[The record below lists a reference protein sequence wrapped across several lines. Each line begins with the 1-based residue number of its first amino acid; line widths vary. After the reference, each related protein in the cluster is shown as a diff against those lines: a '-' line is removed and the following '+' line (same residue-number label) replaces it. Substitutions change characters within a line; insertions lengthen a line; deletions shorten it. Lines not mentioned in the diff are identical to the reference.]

1 MTFSREDL
9 ILDEASRAR
18 LDRFQSLATQT
29 GAVGLAL
36 CLGLGLFWPDRFFAA
51 YLVAFLFWIGI
62 ALGCVGLTMLHHL
75 VGGQWGLPI
84 RRPMEAGA
92 LTLVPLALLFLP
104 VLLNLGQLYPW
115 ARSAG
120 LRLEG
125 GPDHKSLY
133 LNVSFFVI
141 RAAVY
146 FALWIGLALLLN
158 HWSRAQDHDPDPS
171 PSDRLQLMSGPGLAL
186 LFLSS
191 TFAAVDWGMSL
202 EPKWFSTIYGAMLIT
217 GEALATLAFMIV
229 TATLLAADR
238 PMKDLVTST
247 RLHDLGNLL
256 LAFVML
262 WAYMSFSQF
271 LIVWA
276 GDLAEET
283 PWYIRRTHGGW
294 QWVAL
299 LLISFHFFLPFFVLL
314 FRESKRESRLLI
326 RVALLVLTMHLVDL
340 VWLVMPA
347 STETTRP
354 RIPWADLPLV
364 LIALAGIG
372 GVWITTFLWRLKGA
386 ALVPF
391 HDAHVRAAL
400 ERSGGE

>member
-18 LDRFQSLATQT
+18 LDRLQSLGIQA
-29 GAVGLAL
+29 GAVGLVL
-36 CLGLGLFWPDRFFAA
+36 CMGMGLFWPHRILSA
-51 YLVAFLFWIGI
+51 YLVAFLFWVGI
-62 ALGCVGLTMLHHL
+62 ALGCIGLTMLHHL

-92 LTLVPLALLFLP
+92 MTLVPLALLFLP
-104 VLLNLGQLYPW
+104 VILNLGQLYPW
-115 ARSAG
+115 ARPGA

-125 GPDHKSLY
+125 EPDHQSLY
-133 LNVSFFVI
+133 LNVSFFAI

-146 FALWIGLALLLN
+146 FALWIVFALLLN
-158 HWSRAQDHDPDPS
+158 HWSRSQDNDPS
-171 PSDRLQLMSGPGLAL
+171 PSSRLQQLSGPGLAL

-202 EPKWFSTIYGAMLIT
+202 EPKWFSTIYGAMLII
-217 GEALATLAFMIV
+217 GEALATLAFMTV
-229 TATLLAADR
+229 TAILLASFR
-238 PMKDLVTST
+238 PMKDVVTST

-262 WAYMSFSQF
+262 WAYMAFSQF

-276 GDLAEET
+276 GDLSEET

-299 LLISFHFFLPFFVLL
+299 LLICFHFFLPFFVLL
-314 FRESKRESRLLI
+314 FRESKRQSRLLI
-326 RVALLVLTMHLVDL
+326 RVALFILAMHLVDL
-340 VWLVMPA
+340 VWLVIPA

-354 RIPWADLPLV
+354 QIPWGDLPMV
-364 LIALAGIG
+364 LSAMVGLGGIWIA
-372 GVWITTFLWRLKGA
+372 TFLWRLKGA

-391 HDAHVRAAL
+391 NDVNVRAAL
-400 ERSGGE
+400 ERSGGA